1 MKSRRNNMRPQLR
14 SAAIVFLLTSVALA
28 ANESLAA
35 LKTRA
40 DAAQGGEQAK
50 LCLEYAHRLLEDAN
64 TLFTNGDVDK
74 AQHEV
79 GEVVEYSRKAAD
91 AASISGKHLKQ
102 TEIDLRKLSKR
113 LRKTIS
119 VFFRCFPEM
128 DPEIDL
134 RKLSKRLRDIAATL
148 AIEDRPPLLKA
159 VDDIE
164 QIRADLLARMFG
176 PKAEPKEKP

>member
-28 ANESLAA
+28 ANESLPA

-91 AASISGKHLKQ
+91 AASTSGKHLKQ
-102 TEIDLRKLSKR
+102 T
-113 LRKTIS
+113 
-119 VFFRCFPEM
+119 
-128 DPEIDL
+128 EIDL

>member
-1 MKSRRNNMRPQLR
+1 MKSRRNSMRPQLR

-28 ANESLAA
+28 ANESLPA

-91 AASISGKHLKQ
+91 AASTSGKHLKQ
-102 TEIDLRKLSKR
+102 TDRKSTR
-113 LRKTIS
+113 LNSSHLGIS
-119 VFFRCFPEM
+119 YAVFC
-128 DPEIDL
+128 
-134 RKLSKRLRDIAATL
+134 
-148 AIEDRPPLLKA
+148 LKKKK
-159 VDDIE
+159 I
-164 QIRADLLARMFG
+164 
-176 PKAEPKEKP
+176 PTHT